1 MAAGR
6 SITMRHLVFTVL
18 VVILINAQLTWWIV
32 FVLRQNR
39 TLLELER
46 SLMADACRNEAAR
59 VQQDLHAA
67 EQTLAQWTASQE
79 GYGSS
84 GIWAFPPPT
93 PPEPFARW
101 VEPAEIANTTGWHQI
116 GDGRLLYAYP
126 GENRLNVLITNDGWE
141 SDLLD
146 IGEGLDLRTADGG
159 EIADP
164 RPSVPLPAPFA
175 GLVIS
180 PAQDAWD
187 DALDGYRRRILMM
200 VSEGTFFAVMLLV
213 LMGLLWRTFRREVEL
228 ERQHRNFL
236 SAITHELKSP
246 LASSHLALETVL
258 SGRADETTSRRFLH
272 NALNDTV
279 RLQDLVQKVLE
290 TTRYGH
296 GGRLDL
302 RRVCLSEVV
311 ASAISAIRPR
321 LEAAGGEVHADVTPD
336 VQVGADEEAFRILI
350 SNLLE
355 NAVKYG
361 GTPPHIDV
369 ALRLER
375 DWAVLEVSDNGS
387 GIASEEV
394 PLVFQR
400 FYRSGDELSRT
411 THGTGL
417 GLYLVRQIARIHR
430 GTVKIT
436 STGPDGTTFRVEVP
450 GADIK
455 ECGP

>member
-1 MAAGR
+1 MAAGS
-6 SITMRHLVFTVL
+6 SIAMRHLVFTVL
-18 VVILINAQLTWWIV
+18 VVILVNAQLTWWIV

-46 SLMADACRNEAAR
+46 DRMADACTVEAAR
-59 VQQDLHAA
+59 VLRDLNSA
-67 EQTLAQWTASQE
+67 EQTLARWIVSRE

-84 GIWAFPPPT
+84 GIWGAFDT

-101 VEPAEIANTTGWHQI
+101 ADQTELEDTTGWHRL
-116 GDGRLLYAYP
+116 GDGRLLYSYP
-126 GENRLNVLITNDGWE
+126 GEDRLHGLITADDWE
-141 SDLLD
+141 ATLLH
-146 IGEGLDLRTADGG
+146 IGDDLDLRSAGSGKQIDG
-159 EIADP
+159 A
-164 RPSVPLPAPFA
+164 RPSVSLPAPFA
-175 GLVIS
+175 DLIIS
-180 PAQDAWD
+180 PAQEAWD
-187 DALDGYRRRILMM
+187 NALDGYRRRILMM

-213 LMGLLWRTFRREVEL
+213 LIGLLWKTFRREVEL

-258 SGRADETTSRRFLH
+258 SGRADETTSTRFLN
-272 NALNDTV
+272 NALEDTE

-296 GGRLDL
+296 GGRLEM
-302 RRVCLSEVV
+302 RRICLSDVV
-311 ASAISAIRPR
+311 DGAVTAIRPR
-321 LEAAGGEVHADVTPD
+321 LEAVGGEAHTDVAPD
-336 VQVGADEEAFRILI
+336 VQAGADAEAFRIMV

-361 GTPPHIDV
+361 GKPPRVDV
-369 ALRLER
+369 ALSLER

-387 GIASEEV
+387 GISAEEV

-400 FYRSGDELSRT
+400 FYRVGDELSRT

-430 GTVKIT
+430 GTVRIT

-450 GADIK
+450 GADLK